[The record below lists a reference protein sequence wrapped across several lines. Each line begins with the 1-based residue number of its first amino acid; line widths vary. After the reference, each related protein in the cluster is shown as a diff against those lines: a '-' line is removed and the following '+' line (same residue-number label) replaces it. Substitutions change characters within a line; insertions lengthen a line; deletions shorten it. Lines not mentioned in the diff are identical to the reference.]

1 LSSRIAI
8 VSDIHGNLTALEAV
22 IADLRA
28 QAPDLVVHA
37 GDLVGNGASNA
48 EVVETVADLGWPGI
62 YGNTDEML
70 WNSERLEQ
78 FSTRMPER
86 AAMWAAISDICDF
99 TREQLGVERMRY
111 LQALP
116 GSWSNGEI
124 EVVHAS
130 PGDAWSSPTQRST
143 DAELAAPYRQVAAP
157 LVVFGHVH
165 VPFIRV
171 VDGRT
176 IANAGA
182 VSLSYDDD
190 TRASYLLVEN
200 GVPSIRRVAYDVEE
214 ECRALARRRHPHHEW
229 IGAMLRAARA
239 VAFA

>member
-1 LSSRIAI
+1 MSPRIAI
-8 VSDIHGNLTALEAV
+8 VSDIHGNLSALEAV

-28 QAPDLVVHA
+28 QAPDLVVNA

-48 EVVETVADLGWPGI
+48 EVVERVAELGWPGI

-70 WNSERLEQ
+70 WNPERLAQ
-78 FSTRMPER
+78 LSSRLPHLS
-86 AAMWAAISDICDF
+86 AMLTAISDVRDF
-99 TREQLGVERMRY
+99 TREQLGASHLRY

-116 GSWSNGEI
+116 DSWSHSGI
-124 EVVHAS
+124 GVVHAS
-130 PGDAWSSPTQRST
+130 PGDAWTSPTQRSS
-143 DAELAAPYRQVAAP
+143 DAELAAPYADVAAP

-165 VPFIRV
+165 VPFVRE

-182 VSLSYDDD
+182 VSLSYDGD

-200 GVPSIRRVAYDVEE
+200 AAPSIRRVTYDVEK
-214 ECRALARRRHPHHEW
+214 ECRALAGRRHPHHEW
-229 IGAMLRAARA
+229 IGATLRAGRF
-239 VAFA
+239 VPFT